1 MARGKRE
8 KAPKPTKDKGATE
21 AAQGSSWT
29 QGRALGGRVVSVLLV
44 GAIACGPVALFAAA
58 SRQPAVVAA
67 TTDTGIDGL
76 TSSQQEAGAY
86 ALGFVATWLSATKA
100 APGDLGSYIDVSAL
114 RSLSEES
121 WKYRDL
127 SLVSITPVDDS
138 AFVNV
143 VVAANVEELSQS
155 DTDEGSTQI
164 WPRRYYQV
172 AVSVDEASAV
182 RVVGLPAPIA
192 PPARGATTPLVYAQT
207 VGSSDPTSQTV
218 TAFLGAY
225 LAGSGDLARVSTP
238 GSEFTA
244 LDPAPYAMVEIL
256 ELRSDVA
263 PSKTPADGDAIR
275 VMATV
280 SLLSPLEQQLT
291 STYTLT
297 LTARASR
304 WEVSAI
310 DLAPQAIP
318 TKGSDTPQPSPTG
331 DGSTKGN

>member
-1 MARGKRE
+1 MAREKRE
-8 KAPKPTKDKGATE
+8 KIAKADRTKPTTQ
-21 AAQGSSWT
+21 AQGSSWT
-29 QGRALGGRVVSVLLV
+29 QGRALGGRVVSILLIA
-44 GAIACGPVALFAAA
+44 GIACGPVALFAAA
-58 SRQPAVVAA
+58 SRPPAVIAA
-67 TTDTGIDGL
+67 ATDTGVDGL

-86 ALGFVATWLSATKA
+86 GLGFVASWLTATKE
-100 APGDLGSYIDVSAL
+100 APGDLGSYIDVAAL
-114 RSLSEES
+114 RSISEES
-121 WKYRDL
+121 WQYRDL
-127 SLVSITPVDDS
+127 GLVSITPVEDS
-138 AFVNV
+138 IFVSV
-143 VVAANVEELSQS
+143 VVAANVKELSYS
-155 DTDEGSTQI
+155 DTGEGTTEA
-164 WPRRYYQV
+164 WPRRYFQV
-172 AVSVDEASAV
+172 AVSVDETSAF

-192 PPARGATTPLVYAQT
+192 PPAQGATTSLVYAQT
-207 VGSSDPTSQTV
+207 IGSSDPTSQTV

-225 LAGSGDLARVSTP
+225 LAGSGDLARVSAP

-256 ELRSDVA
+256 ELRSDVM

-275 VMATV
+275 VLATV

-318 TKGSDTPQPSPTG
+318 GKGSDTPRPSPTG